1 MTVRRTRPFAERD
14 YNAYARLA
22 SIGEGVRLEPD
33 AARAQDA
40 RWDHARYHRSRVVVV
55 DEEDAPIGFGEIR
68 QEPSRYDPRRYFL
81 RLAVDPALRRTGIGA
96 TLWDGIAI
104 ELRARDAEIVCLW
117 AGDATACQ
125 AFITKRGFVEVG
137 RAYLEVIAVA
147 SAPLPTPKIEERIS
161 GMGIRIATLAQLRE
175 ERGDVALEAAWD
187 LHFACR
193 SDQPTLGHVTAQ
205 PYADWLAF
213 NVDDPAAIPEAYFV
227 AVSGER
233 LVGVSSVRH
242 EGEDSLRIG
251 LTGVLPGYRRRGIG
265 RALKLRVHAWAL
277 ANGMRQIHTS
287 TPAANKP
294 MVALNASRAYVTA
307 GHAGGYEL
315 PRRPL
320 VSTPAP
326 DHQPDPEGE
335 GP

>member
-1 MTVRRTRPFAERD
+1 MTARRARPFAERD

-33 AARAQDA
+33 AARALDA
-40 RWDHARYHRSRVVVV
+40 RWDHIRFYRCRVVVV
-55 DEEDAPIGFGEIR
+55 DEEDAPLGFGEIR
-68 QEPSRYDPRRYFL
+68 QEPSRYDPGRYFL
-81 RLAVDPALRRTGIGA
+81 RLAVDPSLRRTGIGA
-96 TLWDGIAI
+96 ALWDGLAV
-104 ELRARDAEIVCLW
+104 ELRARDAEIACLW

-147 SAPLPTPKIEERIS
+147 SAPLPTPRLEERIA

-193 SDQPTLGHVTAQ
+193 SDQPTLGRVTAQ

-213 NVDDPAAIPEAYFV
+213 NVDDPAAIPAACFV
-227 AVSGER
+227 AVSGDR
-233 LVGVSSVRH
+233 LVGVCSVRH

-251 LTGVLPGYRRRGIG
+251 LTGVLPGFRRRGIG
-265 RALKLRVHAWAL
+265 RALKLRMHAWAR
-277 ANGMRQIHTS
+277 ANGMREIHTS
-287 TPAANKP
+287 TAAANKP
-294 MVALNASRAYVTA
+294 MVALNDSLGYVTV
-307 GHAGGYEL
+307 GSVGGYEL
-315 PRRPL
+315 RLRP
-320 VSTPAP
+320 
-326 DHQPDPEGE
+326 
-335 GP
+335 